1 MSFTCGSLCSLLYGS
16 LLFILR
22 IACNILFVNLIYET
36 ARTDLT
42 LICLFYFCVFVP
54 FLPE

>member
-1 MSFTCGSLCSLLYGS
+1 MSFTCGSLCSLLYGN

-22 IACNILFVNLIYET
+22 IACNILLVNLIYET